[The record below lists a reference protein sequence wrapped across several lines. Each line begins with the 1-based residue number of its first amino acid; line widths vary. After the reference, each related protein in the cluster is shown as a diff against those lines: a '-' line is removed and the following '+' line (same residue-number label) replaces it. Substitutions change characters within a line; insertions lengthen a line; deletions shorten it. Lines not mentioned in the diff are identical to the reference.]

1 MIKKFPRI
9 LVIFLF
15 ITSLSFSSFAQEEKD
30 KIIVKDTM
38 DFELNKI
45 NKKILLESISDIDIN
60 ILDNSL
66 FKCSSYQGL
75 LLNSFGRYHFI
86 EDNSRCDYSVLKK
99 KITQKMLFEKAKIT
113 FNMMFKLELEKAFE
127 KKDISLIYYIGK
139 EIKKTTDYLFDF
151 SIHLDEFGNLTEKKY
166 LNESSQIYIIPDIVV
181 LSIILQNEY
190 GFTSKLN
197 SDLVDF
203 INKKL
208 LEFGNIKDKDSLLK
222 SQNELANRLLKEPEH
237 DKITSF
243 IINYANEL
251 KRIKDPNQNADLKE
265 IINKFKEIEKEN
277 LRKANIAKK
286 FQDKYIEKQFK
297 LIKIPKEI
305 LLKDVDI
312 LGTPGISTPIF
323 FLIEL
328 IGGNIKYEVVNDTSF
343 IIRSNSKNLLTGKSM
358 TISSVFELEDYYLNG
373 VKNFDGKYML
383 TKTALNGKTLNLQE
397 QGEFYFNLFL
407 SKKNIDLRKELE
419 GKN

>member
-1 MIKKFPRI
+1 
-9 LVIFLF
+9 
-15 ITSLSFSSFAQEEKD
+15 
-30 KIIVKDTM
+30 
-38 DFELNKI
+38 
-45 NKKILLESISDIDIN
+45 
-60 ILDNSL
+60 
-66 FKCSSYQGL
+66 
-75 LLNSFGRYHFI
+75 
-86 EDNSRCDYSVLKK
+86 
-99 KITQKMLFEKAKIT
+99 MLFEKAKIT
-113 FNMMFKLELEKAFE
+113 FNMMFNLELEKAFE

-328 IGGNIKYEVVNDTSF
+328 MGGNIKYEVVNDTSF